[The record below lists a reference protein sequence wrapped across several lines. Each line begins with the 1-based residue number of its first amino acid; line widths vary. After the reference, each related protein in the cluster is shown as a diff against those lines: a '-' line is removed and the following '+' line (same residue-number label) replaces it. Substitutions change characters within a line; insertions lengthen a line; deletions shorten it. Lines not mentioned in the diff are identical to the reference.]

1 MNNHDTYDAAV
12 IGGGSL
18 GCFTARNLTRYQIST
33 VLIEAASDVC
43 TGITRANSSVVY
55 PGYDHEP
62 GSLKAEMTTR
72 ANRNME
78 NLCREL
84 EVPFSRPGSL
94 MTAFGPKGDRTLQK
108 KLDKGKRNGLAGLE
122 LISGAEARS
131 IEPMLGEGITSA
143 LWCPSTGTVN
153 PWQLGIAAFENAV
166 NNGCTAHLNTKV
178 LNIRRDGKRYVIETD
193 GGSIS
198 VRMVLN
204 CAGLYADQVRELL
217 FSPLIRIRQDASD
230 FLILDKHTCKPEH
243 ILFQETEEKGK
254 GITAVPCAEGNLLLE
269 SACRPMG
276 AVPFASDPDSLQVL
290 REQAHAYLP
299 GLNLGAVI
307 RNFAAAR
314 PNPYYIKEEAGR
326 LVQEEKNIK
335 SFVIDRPEPGFISL
349 IGIKTPGLTCAQE
362 LGKMLAE
369 QTADYLEA
377 AINPAFD
384 PHRKAI
390 LKPAELDFAER
401 CRLVREKPE
410 YGEIVCQCEEITKGE
425 ILEAVQRGITDPKG
439 IRRRLGTGMGSCQG
453 SRCMRQ
459 VEKIVKGAV
468 HGKI

>member
-1 MNNHDTYDAAV
+1 MSNHDTYDAAV
-12 IGGGSL
+12 IGGGIL

-33 VLIEAASDVC
+33 VLLEAASDVC

-84 EVPFSRPGSL
+84 EVPFARCGSL
-94 MTAFGPKGDRTLQK
+94 MTASGPKGDRTLQK

-131 IEPMLGEGITSA
+131 IEPMLGDGITSA

-153 PWQLGIAAFENAV
+153 PWQLGIAAFDNAV
-166 NNGCTAHLNTKV
+166 HNGCIPHLNTKV
-178 LNIRRDGKRYVIETD
+178 LNIKRDGKRYVIETD
-193 GGSIS
+193 KGNIN

-204 CAGLYADQVRELL
+204 CAGLFADQVREFL

-230 FLILDKHTCKPEH
+230 FLILDKHTGKPEH

-276 AVPFASDPDSLQVL
+276 SVPFASDPDSLKIL
-290 REQAHAYLP
+290 REQVHAYLP
-299 GLNLGAVI
+299 ELDLGAVI

-314 PNPYYIKEEAGR
+314 PNPFYIKEGAGK
-326 LVQEEKNIK
+326 LVPEEKNIK
-335 SFVIDRPEPGFISL
+335 SFVIDRPESGFISL

-362 LGKMLAE
+362 LGNMLAE
-369 QTADYLEA
+369 QTADYLKAEL
-377 AINPAFD
+377 NPAFD

-390 LKPAELDFAER
+390 LKASSLSLEER
-401 CRLVREKPE
+401 IALIRQKPE
-410 YGEIVCQCEEITKGE
+410 YGEIVCQCEDITKGE
-425 ILEAVQRGITDPKG
+425 VLEAVRQGVTDPKG
-439 IRRRLGTGMGSCQG
+439 IRRRLGTGMGACQG
-453 SRCMRQ
+453 SRCMRK

-468 HGKI
+468 HGEV